1 MAFRTTQNIEHKIDK
16 MAKIL
21 NFQDMPKWYTLRFAI
36 FISLT
41 LEKNMKIDLD
51 EKIDFDNGIGYKADV
66 ITGRNKTDIKG
77 VQGDYT
83 DLIAVMVSNT
93 HNCKIEDINML
104 EKYLERHC
112 VRGFEYLEKSLNEKS
127 SIFLWLKNEFKL

>member
-1 MAFRTTQNIEHKIDK
+1 MAFRTTQHIEQNIEK

-21 NFQDMPKWYTLRFAI
+21 NFQNEPKWYTLRFAI

-41 LEKNMKIDLD
+41 LERTTKIDLD
-51 EKIDFDNGIGYKADV
+51 EKIDFDNGIGYKAEV
-66 ITGRNKTDIKG
+66 ITGRNKSDIKG

-83 DLIAVMVSNT
+83 DMIAVMVSNA
-93 HNCKIEDINML
+93 HDCKIDDVNAL
-104 EKYLERHC
+104 EKYLEKHC
-112 VRGFEYLEKSLNEKS
+112 VRGFNYLEKSLNEKS